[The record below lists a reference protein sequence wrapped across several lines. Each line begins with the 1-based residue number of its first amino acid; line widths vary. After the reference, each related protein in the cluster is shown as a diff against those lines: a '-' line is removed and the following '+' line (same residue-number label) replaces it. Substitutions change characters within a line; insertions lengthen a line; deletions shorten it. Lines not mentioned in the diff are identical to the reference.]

1 MKRLLEK
8 YKKDTLTLKELQSLR
23 DQTQDMNDEELEQMF
38 LNDWVASGQ
47 DRFEADLI
55 DFDQMEKSIEH
66 MLWVEDKPA
75 QVFTLRTSHSR
86 NC

>member
-47 DRFEADLI
+47 DRFEADL
-55 DFDQMEKSIEH
+55 
-66 MLWVEDKPA
+66 A
-75 QVFTLRTSHSR
+75 RTVTPLM
-86 NC
+86 